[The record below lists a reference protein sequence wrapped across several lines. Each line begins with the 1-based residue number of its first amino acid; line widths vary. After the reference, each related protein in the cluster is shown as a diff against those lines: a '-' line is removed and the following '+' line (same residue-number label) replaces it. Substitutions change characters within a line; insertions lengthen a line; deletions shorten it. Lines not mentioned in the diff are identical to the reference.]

1 MVKYRNP
8 QKEFETQEV
17 EELEREE
24 GLLREPAGT
33 ADEEVWKKRYADQQ
47 RYLSQVKNDFKA
59 RQDDLER
66 KLDQALKGQIK
77 APKTDED
84 VEQWMSQYPEF
95 AGILETILQKR
106 IREATSTTDQKLSA
120 IEHRQKE
127 LDVKEAFIE
136 LRRQHPDIDKLLAK
150 DSEFR
155 KWLEKS
161 PQKYKDKMNS
171 LDVDEA
177 SLVINVFKSQK
188 KSTKSKVDDDDFFVS
203 DAAKVVR
210 PSTVTEPDADA
221 GDYEYTESQIERESK
236 RNRKWYSNNEE
247 KIMDAHRRGKVLFDV
262 SGGAR

>member
-1 MVKYRNP
+1 MTKYRNP
-8 QKEFETQEV
+8 QKELEMQEV

-24 GLLREPAGT
+24 NLLKEPAGT
-33 ADEEVWKKRYADQQ
+33 AEEEVWKKRYADQQ
-47 RYLSQVKNDFKA
+47 RYLNQVKNENKS
-59 RQDDLER
+59 RIDDLER

-106 IREATSTTDQKLSA
+106 IREATSTTDQKLTA

-127 LDVKEAFIE
+127 LDYKEAVIE
-136 LRRQHPDIDKLLAK
+136 LRRLHPDLDKLLGK
-150 DSEFR
+150 DSDFR
-155 KWLEKS
+155 KWLEKQ

-177 SLVINVFKSQK
+177 SLVINVYKSQK
-188 KSTKSKVDDDDFFVS
+188 KSTKSKVDDDDFFVN

-210 PSTVTEPDADA
+210 PSAIVEPDADA
-221 GDYEYTESQIERESK
+221 GDYEFTESQIERES
-236 RNRKWYSNNEE
+236 RRDRRWYDRNEE
-247 KIMDAHRRGKVLFDV
+247 KIMDAHRRGKVLYDL